1 MFTFRFSRFATPL
14 WCPLISALVIA
25 GAATTIAC
33 RAVAA
38 EPGAQVSQQPG
49 PGSLTSPE
57 TLLADPARDP
67 AWRELFDKLAPN
79 KTRQST
85 FEERRYFPF
94 RKAPVVLHGEIRI
107 VPRLGL
113 SLRYVQPEARV
124 LIIDDKG
131 LLMRDSEGR
140 EQSAPSDSR
149 AQAATSA
156 LVHILRFDLDA
167 LKKEFEVHGRRDGAT
182 WTLAFVPRDP
192 TFAELIGTLT
202 VSGEQN
208 ALQKIEMIKSPT
220 QRIEILIRDTRED
233 VIFTGDTLK
242 RFFR

>member
-1 MFTFRFSRFATPL
+1 M
-14 WCPLISALVIA
+14 A
-25 GAATTIAC
+25 GGIGLGAMS
-33 RAVAA
+33 AA
-38 EPGAQVSQQPG
+38 EPVNS
-49 PGSLTSPE
+49 GSLPATASLLSPE
-57 TLLADPARDP
+57 TLLADPAHDP
-67 AWRELFDKLAPN
+67 QWRALFDQLAPN

-94 RKAPVVLHGEIRI
+94 RKTPILLQGEIRI
-107 VPRLGL
+107 VPQRGL
-113 SLRYVQPEARV
+113 SLRYLQPEERV

-131 LLMRDSEGR
+131 LLMRDSDGQER
-140 EQSAPSDSR
+140 TAPSDSR

-167 LKKEFEVHGRRDGAT
+167 LARDFVVHGQRDGEM
-182 WTLAFVPRDP
+182 WTLAFAPRDA

-202 VSGEQN
+202 VTGEQG
-208 ALQKIEMIKSPT
+208 ALRKIEMIKSPT